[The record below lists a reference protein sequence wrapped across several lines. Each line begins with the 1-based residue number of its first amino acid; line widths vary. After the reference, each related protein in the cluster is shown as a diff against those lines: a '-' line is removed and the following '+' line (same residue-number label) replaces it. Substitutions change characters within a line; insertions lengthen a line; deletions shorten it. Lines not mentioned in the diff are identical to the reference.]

1 MKKQV
6 KIAIGAVVVLGFA
19 GLVATRMMKP
29 QEEIQTK
36 GLPAVTLTT
45 ATTGDI
51 EQTTSL
57 MGTVQPS
64 DTYYI
69 TPKVAGELVEIYVQN
84 GQSVEAGAAI
94 AKIDNQKQIDAAKSQ
109 MEAAN
114 ASVQAASQQAA
125 TAQDAVNRMTPL
137 YESGD
142 ISVQSYNQ
150 TANSAKAA
158 ASQVKAAQAQASSA
172 KLNYE
177 TQVEY
182 STVTAPAAG
191 VVQNQNMTLHS
202 MVSQSSQLCVITGMG
217 AKVVKFNVTE
227 DVLQNLTL
235 GQAVTVEKNGTSYT
249 GTITKLSQLVDPQS
263 GLFPVE
269 AMLSGA
275 DALSDGSSTKLSLVA
290 AKADHA
296 LLVPVDAV
304 YYSGGNPYVYTYEN
318 GTVKRVFITTGIS
331 DDQNYEVTDG
341 LDGTEKIVNSW
352 TDDIYDGAEVR
363 IVDEN
368 GQVIKDTSST
378 SVETTE
384 ETGAANEN

>member
-6 KIAIGAVVVLGFA
+6 KIAIAAVIVLGFA

-29 QEEIQTK
+29 QEEMQTK

-45 ATTGDI
+45 ATEGSI
-51 EQTTSL
+51 EQTTAL

-84 GQSVEAGAAI
+84 GQSVEEGAPI

-158 ASQVKAAQAQASSA
+158 ASQVDAAKAQAASA

-177 TQVEY
+177 TQVEFA
-182 STVTAPAAG
+182 TVTAPAAG
-191 VVQNQNMTLHS
+191 VVQNQNMTLHG
-202 MVSQSSQLCVITGMG
+202 MVSQSSQLCVITGTG

-227 DVLQNLTL
+227 DVLQNLTM
-235 GQAVTVEKNGTSYT
+235 GQTVTVEKNGSSYS
-249 GTITKLSQLVDPQS
+249 GTITKLTKLVDPQS

-269 AMLSGA
+269 ATLSGA
-275 DALSDGSSTKLSLVA
+275 EALSDGSSTKLSLVA

-318 GTVKRVFITTGIS
+318 GLVKRVFITTGIS
-331 DDQNYEVTDG
+331 DDQYYEVTDG
-341 LDGTEKIVNSW
+341 LDGTEQIVNSW

-363 IVDEN
+363 IVDAD
-368 GQVIKDTSST
+368 GQTTEDAST
-378 SVETTE
+378 GAETE
-384 ETGAANEN
+384 ETHAAD

>member
-6 KIAIGAVVVLGFA
+6 KIAIAAVVVLGFA

-29 QEEIQTK
+29 QEEMQTK

-45 ATTGDI
+45 ATEGSI
-51 EQTTSL
+51 EQTTAL

-84 GQSVEAGAAI
+84 GQSVEEGAPI

-158 ASQVKAAQAQASSA
+158 ASQVDAAKAQAASA

-177 TQVEY
+177 TQVEFA
-182 STVTAPAAG
+182 TLTAPAAG
-191 VVQNQNMTLHS
+191 VVQNQNMTLHG
-202 MVSQSSQLCVITGMG
+202 MVSQSSQLCVITGTG

-227 DVLQNLTL
+227 DVLQNLTM
-235 GQAVTVEKNGTSYT
+235 GQTVTVEKNGTSYS
-249 GTITKLSQLVDPQS
+249 GTITKLTKLVDPQS

-269 AMLSGA
+269 ATLSGA
-275 DALSDGSSTKLSLVA
+275 GALSDGSSTKLSLVA

-318 GTVKRVFITTGIS
+318 GLVKRVFITTGIS
-331 DDQNYEVTDG
+331 DDQYYEVTDG
-341 LDGTEKIVNSW
+341 LDGTEQIVNSW

-363 IVDEN
+363 IVDAD
-368 GQVIKDTSST
+368 GQTTEDAST
-378 SVETTE
+378 GAETE
-384 ETGAANEN
+384 ETHAAD

>member
-6 KIAIGAVVVLGFA
+6 KIAIAAVVVLGFA

-29 QEEIQTK
+29 QEEMQTK

-45 ATTGDI
+45 ATEGSI
-51 EQTTSL
+51 EQTTAL

-84 GQSVEAGAAI
+84 GQSVEEGAPI

-158 ASQVKAAQAQASSA
+158 ASQVDAAKAQAASA

-177 TQVEY
+177 TQVEFA
-182 STVTAPAAG
+182 TVTAPAAG
-191 VVQNQNMTLHS
+191 VVQNQNMTLHG
-202 MVSQSSQLCVITGMG
+202 MVSQSSQLCVITGTG

-227 DVLQNLTL
+227 EVLQNLTM
-235 GQAVTVEKNGTSYT
+235 GQTVTVEKNGTSYS
-249 GTITKLSQLVDPQS
+249 GTITKLTKLVDPQS

-269 AMLSGA
+269 ATLSGA
-275 DALSDGSSTKLSLVA
+275 GALSDGSSTKLSLVA

-318 GTVKRVFITTGIS
+318 GLVKRVFITIGIS
-331 DDQNYEVTDG
+331 DDQYYEVTDG
-341 LDGTEKIVNSW
+341 LDGTEQIVNSW

-363 IVDEN
+363 IVDAD
-368 GQVIKDTSST
+368 GQTTEDAST
-378 SVETTE
+378 GAETE
-384 ETGAANEN
+384 ETHAAD

>member
-6 KIAIGAVVVLGFA
+6 KIAIGAVIVLGFA

-29 QEEIQTK
+29 QEEMQTK

-45 ATTGDI
+45 ATEGSI
-51 EQTTSL
+51 EQTTAL

-84 GQSVEAGAAI
+84 GQSVEEGAPI

-158 ASQVKAAQAQASSA
+158 ASQVDAAKAQAASA

-177 TQVEY
+177 TQVEFA
-182 STVTAPAAG
+182 TVTAPAAG
-191 VVQNQNMTLHS
+191 VVQNQNMTLHG
-202 MVSQSSQLCVITGMG
+202 MVSQSSQLCVITGTG

-235 GQAVTVEKNGTSYT
+235 GQTVTVEKNGSSYS
-249 GTITKLSQLVDPQS
+249 GTVTKLTKLVDPQS

-269 AMLSGA
+269 ATLSGA

-318 GTVKRVFITTGIS
+318 GLVKRVFITTGIS
-331 DDQNYEVTDG
+331 DDQYYEVTDG
-341 LDGTEKIVNSW
+341 LDGTEQIVNSW

-363 IVDEN
+363 IVDAN
-368 GQVIKDTSST
+368 GQTIEDAST
-378 SVETTE
+378 GAETE
-384 ETGAANEN
+384 ETHAAD

>member
-6 KIAIGAVVVLGFA
+6 KIAIGAVIVLGFA

-45 ATTGDI
+45 ATEGSI

-57 MGTVQPS
+57 MGTVEPS

-84 GQSVEAGAAI
+84 GQSVEAGAPI

-158 ASQVKAAQAQASSA
+158 ASQVDAAKAQAASA

-177 TQVEY
+177 TQVEFA
-182 STVTAPAAG
+182 TVTAPAAG
-191 VVQNQNMTLHS
+191 VVQNQNMTLHG
-202 MVSQSSQLCVITGMG
+202 MVSQSSQLCVITGTG
-217 AKVVKFNVTE
+217 AKLVKFNVTE
-227 DVLQNLTL
+227 EVLQNLTL
-235 GQAVTVEKNGTSYT
+235 GQTVTVEKNGSSYS
-249 GTITKLSQLVDPQS
+249 GTVTKLTKLVDPQS

-269 AMLSGA
+269 ATLSGA

-290 AKADHA
+290 AKADHT

-318 GTVKRVFITTGIS
+318 GVVKRVFITTGIS
-331 DDQNYEVTDG
+331 DDQNVEVTDG
-341 LDGTEKIVNSW
+341 LDGTEQIVNSW

-363 IVDEN
+363 IADAN
-368 GQVIKDTSST
+368 GQTTGDTST
-378 SVETTE
+378 DTETTE
-384 ETGAANEN
+384 TSAAD

>member
-6 KIAIGAVVVLGFA
+6 KIAIGAVIVLGFA

-29 QEEIQTK
+29 QEEMQTK

-45 ATTGDI
+45 ATEGSI
-51 EQTTSL
+51 EQTTAL

-84 GQSVEAGAAI
+84 GQSVEEGAPI

-158 ASQVKAAQAQASSA
+158 ASQVDAAKAQAASA

-177 TQVEY
+177 TQVEFA
-182 STVTAPAAG
+182 TVTAPAAG
-191 VVQNQNMTLHS
+191 VVQNQNMTLHG
-202 MVSQSSQLCVITGMG
+202 MVSQSSQLCVITGTG

-235 GQAVTVEKNGTSYT
+235 GQTVTVEKNGSSYS
-249 GTITKLSQLVDPQS
+249 GTVTKLTKLVDPQS

-269 AMLSGA
+269 ATLSGA

-318 GTVKRVFITTGIS
+318 GLVKRVFITTGIS
-331 DDQNYEVTDG
+331 DDQYYEVTDG
-341 LDGTEKIVNSW
+341 LDGTEQIVNSW

-363 IVDEN
+363 IVDAD
-368 GQVIKDTSST
+368 GQTTEDAST
-378 SVETTE
+378 GAETE
-384 ETGAANEN
+384 ETHAAD

>member
-6 KIAIGAVVVLGFA
+6 KIAIGAVIVLGFA

-29 QEEIQTK
+29 QEEMQTK

-45 ATTGDI
+45 ATEGSI
-51 EQTTSL
+51 EQTTAL

-84 GQSVEAGAAI
+84 GQSVEEGAPI

-158 ASQVKAAQAQASSA
+158 ASQVDAAKAQAASA

-177 TQVEY
+177 TQVEFA
-182 STVTAPAAG
+182 TVTAPAAG
-191 VVQNQNMTLHS
+191 VVQNQNMTLHG
-202 MVSQSSQLCVITGMG
+202 MVSQSSQLCVITGTG

-235 GQAVTVEKNGTSYT
+235 GQTVTVEKNGSSYS
-249 GTITKLSQLVDPQS
+249 GTVTKLTKLVDPQS

-269 AMLSGA
+269 ATLSGA

-318 GTVKRVFITTGIS
+318 GLVKRVFITTGIS
-331 DDQNYEVTDG
+331 DDQYYEVTDG
-341 LDGTEKIVNSW
+341 LDGTEQIVDSW

-363 IVDEN
+363 IVDAN
-368 GQVIKDTSST
+368 GQTIEDAST
-378 SVETTE
+378 GAETE
-384 ETGAANEN
+384 ETHAAD

>member
-1 MKKQV
+1 MKKQI

-45 ATTGDI
+45 ATEGSI

-84 GQSVEAGAAI
+84 GQSVEAGAPI

-158 ASQVKAAQAQASSA
+158 ASQVDAAKAQAASA

-177 TQVEY
+177 TQVEFA
-182 STVTAPAAG
+182 TVTAPAAG
-191 VVQNQNMTLHS
+191 VVQNQNMTLHG
-202 MVSQSSQLCVITGMG
+202 MVSQSSQLCVITGTG

-227 DVLQNLTL
+227 EVLQNLTL
-235 GQAVTVEKNGTSYT
+235 GQTVTVEKNGSSYS
-249 GTITKLSQLVDPQS
+249 GTVTKLTKLVDPQS

-269 AMLSGA
+269 ATLSGA

-290 AKADHA
+290 TKADHT

-318 GTVKRVFITTGIS
+318 GVVKRVFITIGIS
-331 DDQNYEVTDG
+331 DDQNVEVTNG
-341 LDGTEKIVNSW
+341 LDGTEQIVNSW

-363 IVDEN
+363 IADAN
-368 GQVIKDTSST
+368 GQTTGDTSADA
-378 SVETTE
+378 ETTE
-384 ETGAANEN
+384 TSAAN

>member
-6 KIAIGAVVVLGFA
+6 KIAIGAVIVLGFA

-29 QEEIQTK
+29 QEEMQTK

-45 ATTGDI
+45 ATEGSI
-51 EQTTSL
+51 EQTTAL

-84 GQSVEAGAAI
+84 GQSVEEGAPI
-94 AKIDNQKQIDAAKSQ
+94 AKIDNQKPIDAAKAQ

-158 ASQVKAAQAQASSA
+158 ASQVDAAKAQAASA
-172 KLNYE
+172 TLNYE
-177 TQVEY
+177 SQVEFA
-182 STVTAPAAG
+182 TVTAPAAG
-191 VVQNQNMTLHS
+191 VVQNQNMTLHG
-202 MVSQSSQLCVITGMG
+202 MVSQSSQLCVITGTG

-235 GQAVTVEKNGTSYT
+235 GQTVTVEKNGSSYS
-249 GTITKLSQLVDPQS
+249 GTVTKLTKLVDPQS

-269 AMLSGA
+269 ATLSGA
-275 DALSDGSSTKLSLVA
+275 GALSDGSSTKLSLVA

-318 GTVKRVFITTGIS
+318 GVVKRVFITTGIS
-331 DDQNYEVTDG
+331 DDQYYEVTDG
-341 LDGTEKIVNSW
+341 LDGTEQIVNSW

-368 GQVIKDTSST
+368 GQTIEAASST
-378 SVETTE
+378 DTETTE
-384 ETGAANEN
+384 TSAAD

>member
-6 KIAIGAVVVLGFA
+6 KIAIGAVIVLGFA

-29 QEEIQTK
+29 QEEMQTK

-45 ATTGDI
+45 ATEGSI
-51 EQTTSL
+51 EQTTAL

-84 GQSVEAGAAI
+84 GQSVEEGAPI

-158 ASQVKAAQAQASSA
+158 ASQVDAAKAQAASA

-177 TQVEY
+177 TQVEFA
-182 STVTAPAAG
+182 TVTAPAAG
-191 VVQNQNMTLHS
+191 VVQNQNMTLHG
-202 MVSQSSQLCVITGMG
+202 MVSQSSQLCVITGTG

-227 DVLQNLTL
+227 EVLQSLTL
-235 GQAVTVEKNGTSYT
+235 GQTVTVEKNGSSYS
-249 GTITKLSQLVDPQS
+249 GTVTKLTKLVDPQS

-269 AMLSGA
+269 ATLSGA
-275 DALSDGSSTKLSLVA
+275 DALSDGSSTKLSMVA

-318 GTVKRVFITTGIS
+318 GLVKRVFITTGIS
-331 DDQNYEVTDG
+331 DDQYYEVTDG
-341 LDGTEKIVNSW
+341 LDGTEQIVNSW

-363 IVDEN
+363 IVDAN
-368 GQVIKDTSST
+368 GQTIEDAST
-378 SVETTE
+378 GAETE
-384 ETGAANEN
+384 ETHAAD

>member
-1 MKKQV
+1 MKKQI

-29 QEEIQTK
+29 QEEMQTK

-45 ATTGDI
+45 ATEGSI
-51 EQTTSL
+51 EQTTAL

-84 GQSVEAGAAI
+84 GQSVEEGAPI

-158 ASQVKAAQAQASSA
+158 ASQVDAAKAQAASA

-177 TQVEY
+177 TQVEFA
-182 STVTAPAAG
+182 TVTAPAAG
-191 VVQNQNMTLHS
+191 VVQNQNMTLHG
-202 MVSQSSQLCVITGMG
+202 MVSQSSQLCVITGTG

-227 DVLQNLTL
+227 DVLQNLTM
-235 GQAVTVEKNGTSYT
+235 GQTVTVEKNGTSYS
-249 GTITKLSQLVDPQS
+249 GTITKLTKLVDPQS

-269 AMLSGA
+269 ATLSGA
-275 DALSDGSSTKLSLVA
+275 GALSDGSSTKLSLVA

-318 GTVKRVFITTGIS
+318 GLVKRVFITIGIS
-331 DDQNYEVTDG
+331 DDQYYEVTDG
-341 LDGTEKIVNSW
+341 LDGTEQIVNSW

-368 GQVIKDTSST
+368 GQTIEAASST
-378 SVETTE
+378 DTETTE
-384 ETGAANEN
+384 TSAAD

>member
-1 MKKQV
+1 MKKQI

-45 ATTGDI
+45 AAEGSI

-84 GQSVEAGAAI
+84 GQSVEAGAPI

-109 MEAAN
+109 LEAAN

-158 ASQVKAAQAQASSA
+158 ASQVDAAKAQAASA

-177 TQVEY
+177 SQVEFA
-182 STVTAPAAG
+182 TVTAPAAG
-191 VVQNQNMTLHS
+191 VVQNQNMTLHG
-202 MVSQSSQLCVITGMG
+202 MVSQSSQLCVITGTG

-235 GQAVTVEKNGTSYT
+235 GQTVTVEKNGSSYS
-249 GTITKLSQLVDPQS
+249 GTVTKLTKLVDPQS

-269 AMLSGA
+269 ATLSGA

-290 AKADHA
+290 AKADHT

-318 GTVKRVFITTGIS
+318 GVVKRVFITTGIS
-331 DDQNYEVTDG
+331 DDQNVEVTDG
-341 LDGTEKIVNSW
+341 LDGTEQIVNSW

-363 IVDEN
+363 IADAN
-368 GQVIKDTSST
+368 GQTTGDTSADA
-378 SVETTE
+378 ETTE
-384 ETGAANEN
+384 TSAAD

>member
-1 MKKQV
+1 MKKQI
-6 KIAIGAVVVLGFA
+6 KIAIAAVVVLGFA

-45 ATTGDI
+45 ATEGSI

-84 GQSVEAGAAI
+84 GQSVEAGAPI

-109 MEAAN
+109 LEAAN

-158 ASQVKAAQAQASSA
+158 ASQVDAAKAQAASA

-177 TQVEY
+177 SQVEFA
-182 STVTAPAAG
+182 TVTAPAAG
-191 VVQNQNMTLHS
+191 VVQNQNMTLHG
-202 MVSQSSQLCVITGMG
+202 MVSQSAQLCVITGTG
-217 AKVVKFNVTE
+217 AKLVKFNVTE
-227 DVLQNLTL
+227 EVLQNLML
-235 GQAVTVEKNGTSYT
+235 GQTVTVEKNGSSYS
-249 GTITKLSQLVDPQS
+249 GTVTKLTKLVDPQS

-269 AMLSGA
+269 ATLSGA

-290 AKADHA
+290 AKADHT

-318 GTVKRVFITTGIS
+318 GVVKRVFITTGIS

-341 LDGTEKIVNSW
+341 LDGTEQIVNSW

-363 IVDEN
+363 IADAN
-368 GQVIKDTSST
+368 GQTTGDTSADA
-378 SVETTE
+378 ETTE
-384 ETGAANEN
+384 TSAAD

>member
-6 KIAIGAVVVLGFA
+6 KIAIGAVIVFGFA

-29 QEEIQTK
+29 QEEMQTK

-45 ATTGDI
+45 ATEGSI
-51 EQTTSL
+51 EQTTAL

-84 GQSVEAGAAI
+84 GQSVEEGAPI

-158 ASQVKAAQAQASSA
+158 ASQVDAAKAQAASA

-177 TQVEY
+177 TQVEFA
-182 STVTAPAAG
+182 TVTAPAAG
-191 VVQNQNMTLHS
+191 VVQNQNMTLHG
-202 MVSQSSQLCVITGMG
+202 MVSQSSQLCVITGTG

-235 GQAVTVEKNGTSYT
+235 GQTVTVEKNGSSYS
-249 GTITKLSQLVDPQS
+249 GTVTKLTKLVDPQS

-269 AMLSGA
+269 ATLSGA

-318 GTVKRVFITTGIS
+318 GLVKRVFITTGIS
-331 DDQNYEVTDG
+331 DDQYYEVTDG
-341 LDGTEKIVNSW
+341 LDGTEQIVNSW

-363 IVDEN
+363 IVDAN
-368 GQVIKDTSST
+368 GQTTEDAST
-378 SVETTE
+378 GAETE
-384 ETGAANEN
+384 ETHAAD

>member
-6 KIAIGAVVVLGFA
+6 KIAIAAVVVLGFA

-29 QEEIQTK
+29 QEEMQTK

-45 ATTGDI
+45 ATEGSI
-51 EQTTSL
+51 EQTTAL

-84 GQSVEAGAAI
+84 GQSVEEGAPI

-158 ASQVKAAQAQASSA
+158 ASQVDAAKAQAASA

-177 TQVEY
+177 TQVEFA
-182 STVTAPAAG
+182 TVTAPATG
-191 VVQNQNMTLHS
+191 VVQNQNMTLHG
-202 MVSQSSQLCVITGMG
+202 MVSQSSQLCVITGTG

-227 DVLQNLTL
+227 DVLQNLTM
-235 GQAVTVEKNGTSYT
+235 GQTVTVEKNGTSYS
-249 GTITKLSQLVDPQS
+249 GTITKLTKLVDPQS

-269 AMLSGA
+269 ATLSGA
-275 DALSDGSSTKLSLVA
+275 GALSDGSSTKLSLVA

-318 GTVKRVFITTGIS
+318 GLVKRVFITTGIS
-331 DDQNYEVTDG
+331 DDQYYEVTDG
-341 LDGTEKIVNSW
+341 LDGTEQIVNSW

-363 IVDEN
+363 IVDAD
-368 GQVIKDTSST
+368 GQTTEDAST
-378 SVETTE
+378 GAETE
-384 ETGAANEN
+384 ETHAAD

>member
-1 MKKQV
+1 MKKQI

-45 ATTGDI
+45 ATEGSI

-84 GQSVEAGAAI
+84 GQSVEAGAPI

-158 ASQVKAAQAQASSA
+158 ASQVDAAKAQAASA

-177 TQVEY
+177 SQVEFA
-182 STVTAPAAG
+182 TVTAPAAG
-191 VVQNQNMTLHS
+191 VVQNQNMTLHG
-202 MVSQSSQLCVITGMG
+202 MVSQSSQLCVITGTG
-217 AKVVKFNVTE
+217 AKVVRFNVTE

-235 GQAVTVEKNGTSYT
+235 GQTVTVEKNGSSYS
-249 GTITKLSQLVDPQS
+249 GTVTKLTKLVDPQS

-269 AMLSGA
+269 ATLSGA

-290 AKADHA
+290 AKADHT

-318 GTVKRVFITTGIS
+318 GVVKRVFITTGIS
-331 DDQNYEVTDG
+331 DDQNVEVTDG
-341 LDGTEKIVNSW
+341 LDGTEQIVNSW

-363 IVDEN
+363 IADEN
-368 GQVIKDTSST
+368 GQTSGDAS
-378 SVETTE
+378 
-384 ETGAANEN
+384 TGAATTETSAAD

>member
-6 KIAIGAVVVLGFA
+6 KIAIAAVVVLGFA

-29 QEEIQTK
+29 QEEMQTK

-45 ATTGDI
+45 ATEGSI
-51 EQTTSL
+51 EQTTAL
-57 MGTVQPS
+57 MGTVEPS

-84 GQSVEAGAAI
+84 GQSVEEGAPI

-158 ASQVKAAQAQASSA
+158 ASQVDAAKAQAASA

-177 TQVEY
+177 TQVEFA
-182 STVTAPAAG
+182 TVTAPAAG
-191 VVQNQNMTLHS
+191 VVQNQNMTLHG
-202 MVSQSSQLCVITGMG
+202 MVSQSSQLCVITGTG

-227 DVLQNLTL
+227 DVLQNLTM
-235 GQAVTVEKNGTSYT
+235 GQTVTVEKNGTSYS
-249 GTITKLSQLVDPQS
+249 GTITKLTKLVDPQS

-269 AMLSGA
+269 ATLSGA
-275 DALSDGSSTKLSLVA
+275 GALSDGSSTKLSLVA

-318 GTVKRVFITTGIS
+318 GLVKRVFITTGIS
-331 DDQNYEVTDG
+331 DDQYYEVTDG
-341 LDGTEKIVNSW
+341 LDGTEQIVNSW

-363 IVDEN
+363 IVDAD
-368 GQVIKDTSST
+368 GQTTEDAST
-378 SVETTE
+378 GAETE
-384 ETGAANEN
+384 ETHAAD

>member
-1 MKKQV
+1 MKKQI

-45 ATTGDI
+45 ATEGSI

-57 MGTVQPS
+57 MGTVEPS

-84 GQSVEAGAAI
+84 GQSVEAGAPI

-150 TANSAKAA
+150 AANSAKAA
-158 ASQVKAAQAQASSA
+158 ASQVDAAKAQAASA

-177 TQVEY
+177 TQVEFA
-182 STVTAPAAG
+182 TVTAPAAG
-191 VVQNQNMTLHS
+191 VVQNQNMTLHG
-202 MVSQSSQLCVITGMG
+202 MVSQSSQLCVITGTG
-217 AKVVKFNVTE
+217 AKLVKFNVTE

-235 GQAVTVEKNGTSYT
+235 GQTVTVEKNGSSYS
-249 GTITKLSQLVDPQS
+249 GTVTKLTKLVDPQS

-269 AMLSGA
+269 ATLSGA

-290 AKADHA
+290 AKADHT

-318 GTVKRVFITTGIS
+318 GVVKRVFITTGIS
-331 DDQNYEVTDG
+331 DDQNVEVTDG
-341 LDGTEKIVNSW
+341 LDGTEQIVNSW

-363 IVDEN
+363 IADAD
-368 GQVIKDTSST
+368 GQTTGEAST
-378 SVETTE
+378 EAATTE
-384 ETGAANEN
+384 TSAAD

>member
-1 MKKQV
+1 MKKQI

-29 QEEIQTK
+29 QEEMQTK

-45 ATTGDI
+45 ATEGSI

-84 GQSVEAGAAI
+84 GQSVEAGAPI

-109 MEAAN
+109 LEAAN

-158 ASQVKAAQAQASSA
+158 ASQVDAAKAQAASA

-177 TQVEY
+177 SQVEFA
-182 STVTAPAAG
+182 TVTAPAAG
-191 VVQNQNMTLHS
+191 VVQNQNMTLHG
-202 MVSQSSQLCVITGMG
+202 MVSQSSQLCVITGTG

-235 GQAVTVEKNGTSYT
+235 GQTVTVEKNGSSYS
-249 GTITKLSQLVDPQS
+249 GTVTKLTKLVDPQS

-269 AMLSGA
+269 ATLSGA

-290 AKADHA
+290 AKADHT

-318 GTVKRVFITTGIS
+318 GVVKRVFITTGIS
-331 DDQNYEVTDG
+331 DDQNVEVTDG
-341 LDGTEKIVNSW
+341 LDGTEQIVNSW

-363 IVDEN
+363 IADAN
-368 GQVIKDTSST
+368 GQTTGDTST
-378 SVETTE
+378 DTETTE
-384 ETGAANEN
+384 TSAAD

>member
-6 KIAIGAVVVLGFA
+6 KIAIAAVVVLGFA

-29 QEEIQTK
+29 QEEMQTK

-45 ATTGDI
+45 ATEGSI
-51 EQTTSL
+51 EQTTAL

-84 GQSVEAGAAI
+84 GQSVEEGAPI

-158 ASQVKAAQAQASSA
+158 ASQVDAAKAQAASA

-177 TQVEY
+177 TQVEFA
-182 STVTAPAAG
+182 TVTAPAAG
-191 VVQNQNMTLHS
+191 VVQNQNMTLHG
-202 MVSQSSQLCVITGMG
+202 MVSQSSQLCVITGTG

-227 DVLQNLTL
+227 EVLQNLTM
-235 GQAVTVEKNGTSYT
+235 GQTVTVEKNGTSYS
-249 GTITKLSQLVDPQS
+249 GTITKLTKLVDPQS

-269 AMLSGA
+269 ATLSGA
-275 DALSDGSSTKLSLVA
+275 GALSDGSSTKLSLVA

-318 GTVKRVFITTGIS
+318 GLVKRVFITTGIS
-331 DDQNYEVTDG
+331 DDQYYEVTDG
-341 LDGTEKIVNSW
+341 LDGTEQIVNSW

-363 IVDEN
+363 IVDAD
-368 GQVIKDTSST
+368 GQTTEDAST
-378 SVETTE
+378 AAETE
-384 ETGAANEN
+384 ETHAAD

>member
-6 KIAIGAVVVLGFA
+6 KIAIAAVVVLGFA

-29 QEEIQTK
+29 QEEMQTK
-36 GLPAVTLTT
+36 GLLAVTLTT
-45 ATTGDI
+45 ATEGSI
-51 EQTTSL
+51 EQTTAL

-84 GQSVEAGAAI
+84 GQSVEAGAPI

-158 ASQVKAAQAQASSA
+158 ASQVDAAKAQAASA

-177 TQVEY
+177 TQVEFA
-182 STVTAPAAG
+182 TVTAPAAG
-191 VVQNQNMTLHS
+191 VVQNQNMTLHG
-202 MVSQSSQLCVITGMG
+202 MVSQSSQLCVITGTG

-227 DVLQNLTL
+227 DVLQNLTM
-235 GQAVTVEKNGTSYT
+235 GQTVTVEKNGSSYS
-249 GTITKLSQLVDPQS
+249 GTITKLTKLVDPQS

-269 AMLSGA
+269 ATLSGA
-275 DALSDGSSTKLSLVA
+275 EALSDGSSTKLSLVA

-318 GTVKRVFITTGIS
+318 GLVKRVFITTGIS
-331 DDQNYEVTDG
+331 DDQYYEVTDG
-341 LDGTEKIVNSW
+341 LDGTEQIVNSW

-363 IVDEN
+363 IVDAN
-368 GQVIKDTSST
+368 GQTTEDAST
-378 SVETTE
+378 GAETE
-384 ETGAANEN
+384 ETHAAD

>member
-6 KIAIGAVVVLGFA
+6 KIAIAAVIVLGFA

-29 QEEIQTK
+29 QEEMQTK

-45 ATTGDI
+45 ATEGSI
-51 EQTTSL
+51 EQTTAL

-84 GQSVEAGAAI
+84 GQSVEEGAPI

-158 ASQVKAAQAQASSA
+158 ASQVDAAKAQAASA

-177 TQVEY
+177 TQVEFA
-182 STVTAPAAG
+182 TVTAPAAG
-191 VVQNQNMTLHS
+191 VVQNQNMTLHG
-202 MVSQSSQLCVITGMG
+202 MVSQSSQLCVITGTG

-227 DVLQNLTL
+227 DVLQNLTM
-235 GQAVTVEKNGTSYT
+235 GQTVTVEKNGTSYS
-249 GTITKLSQLVDPQS
+249 GTITKLTKLVDPQS

-269 AMLSGA
+269 ATLSGA
-275 DALSDGSSTKLSLVA
+275 GALSDGSSTKLSLVA

-318 GTVKRVFITTGIS
+318 GLVKRVFITTGIS
-331 DDQNYEVTDG
+331 DDQYYEVTDG
-341 LDGTEKIVNSW
+341 LDGTEQIVNSW

-363 IVDEN
+363 IVDVD
-368 GQVIKDTSST
+368 GQTTEDAST
-378 SVETTE
+378 GAETE
-384 ETGAANEN
+384 ETHAAD

>member
-6 KIAIGAVVVLGFA
+6 KIAIGAVIVLGFA
-19 GLVATRMMKP
+19 GLVATRMLKP
-29 QEEIQTK
+29 QEEMQTK

-45 ATTGDI
+45 ATEGSI
-51 EQTTSL
+51 EQTTAL

-84 GQSVEAGAAI
+84 GQSVEAGAPI

-158 ASQVKAAQAQASSA
+158 ASQVDAAKAQAASA

-177 TQVEY
+177 TQVEFA
-182 STVTAPAAG
+182 TVTAPAAG
-191 VVQNQNMTLHS
+191 VVQNQNMTLHG
-202 MVSQSSQLCVITGMG
+202 MVSQSSQLCVITGTG

-227 DVLQNLTL
+227 DVLQNLTM
-235 GQAVTVEKNGTSYT
+235 GQTVTVEKNGSSYS
-249 GTITKLSQLVDPQS
+249 GTITKLTKLVDPQS

-269 AMLSGA
+269 ATLSGA
-275 DALSDGSSTKLSLVA
+275 EALSDGSSTKLSLVA

-318 GTVKRVFITTGIS
+318 GLVKRVFITTGIS
-331 DDQNYEVTDG
+331 DDQYYEVTDG
-341 LDGTEKIVNSW
+341 LDGTEQIVNSW

-363 IVDEN
+363 IVDAN
-368 GQVIKDTSST
+368 GQTTEDAST
-378 SVETTE
+378 GAETE
-384 ETGAANEN
+384 ETHAAD

>member
-1 MKKQV
+1 MKKQI

-45 ATTGDI
+45 ATEGSI

-84 GQSVEAGAAI
+84 GQSVEAGAPI

-109 MEAAN
+109 LEAAN

-158 ASQVKAAQAQASSA
+158 ASQVDAAKAQAASA

-177 TQVEY
+177 SQVEFA
-182 STVTAPAAG
+182 TVTAPAAG
-191 VVQNQNMTLHS
+191 VVQNQNMTLHG
-202 MVSQSSQLCVITGMG
+202 MVSQSSQLCVITGTG

-227 DVLQNLTL
+227 EVLQNLTL
-235 GQAVTVEKNGTSYT
+235 GQTVTVEKNGSSYS
-249 GTITKLSQLVDPQS
+249 GTVTKLTKLVDPQS

-269 AMLSGA
+269 ATLSGA

-290 AKADHA
+290 AKADHT

-318 GTVKRVFITTGIS
+318 GVVKRVFITTGIS
-331 DDQNYEVTDG
+331 DDQNVEVTDG
-341 LDGTEKIVNSW
+341 LDGTEQIVNSW

-363 IVDEN
+363 IADAN
-368 GQVIKDTSST
+368 GQTTGDTSADA
-378 SVETTE
+378 ETTE
-384 ETGAANEN
+384 TSAAN

>member
-6 KIAIGAVVVLGFA
+6 KIAIGAVIVLGFA

-29 QEEIQTK
+29 QEEMQTK

-45 ATTGDI
+45 ATEGSI
-51 EQTTSL
+51 EQTTAL

-84 GQSVEAGAAI
+84 GQSVEEGAPI

-158 ASQVKAAQAQASSA
+158 ASQVDAAKAQAASA

-177 TQVEY
+177 TQVEFA
-182 STVTAPAAG
+182 TVTAPAAG
-191 VVQNQNMTLHS
+191 VVQNQNMTLHG
-202 MVSQSSQLCVITGMG
+202 MVSQSSQLCVITGTG

-227 DVLQNLTL
+227 DVLQNLTM
-235 GQAVTVEKNGTSYT
+235 GQTVTVEKNGTSYN
-249 GTITKLSQLVDPQS
+249 GTITKLTKLVDPQS

-269 AMLSGA
+269 ATLSGA
-275 DALSDGSSTKLSLVA
+275 GALSDGSSTKLSLVA

-318 GTVKRVFITTGIS
+318 GLVKRVFITTGIS
-331 DDQNYEVTDG
+331 DDQYYEVTDG
-341 LDGTEKIVNSW
+341 LDGTEQIVNSW

-363 IVDEN
+363 IVDAD
-368 GQVIKDTSST
+368 GQTTEDAST
-378 SVETTE
+378 GAETE
-384 ETGAANEN
+384 ETHAAD

>member
-6 KIAIGAVVVLGFA
+6 KIAIGAVIVLGFA

-29 QEEIQTK
+29 QEEMQTK

-45 ATTGDI
+45 ATEGSI
-51 EQTTSL
+51 EQTTAL

-84 GQSVEAGAAI
+84 GQSVEEGAPI

-158 ASQVKAAQAQASSA
+158 ASQVDAAKAQAASA

-177 TQVEY
+177 TQVEFA
-182 STVTAPAAG
+182 TVTAPAAG
-191 VVQNQNMTLHS
+191 VVQNQNMTLHG
-202 MVSQSSQLCVITGMG
+202 MVSQSSQLCVITGTG

-227 DVLQNLTL
+227 DVLQNLTM
-235 GQAVTVEKNGTSYT
+235 GQTVTVEKNGTSYS
-249 GTITKLSQLVDPQS
+249 GTITKLTKLVDPQS

-269 AMLSGA
+269 ATLSGA
-275 DALSDGSSTKLSLVA
+275 GALSDGSSTKLSLVA

-318 GTVKRVFITTGIS
+318 GLVKRVFITTGIS
-331 DDQNYEVTDG
+331 DDQYYEVTDG
-341 LDGTEKIVNSW
+341 LDGTEQIVNSW

-363 IVDEN
+363 IVDAN
-368 GQVIKDTSST
+368 GQTTEDAST
-378 SVETTE
+378 GAETE
-384 ETGAANEN
+384 ETHAAD

>member
-6 KIAIGAVVVLGFA
+6 KIAIGAVIVLGFA

-29 QEEIQTK
+29 QEEMQTK

-45 ATTGDI
+45 ATEGSI
-51 EQTTSL
+51 EQTTAL

-84 GQSVEAGAAI
+84 GQSVEEGAPI

-158 ASQVKAAQAQASSA
+158 ASQVDAAKAQAASA

-177 TQVEY
+177 TQVEFA
-182 STVTAPAAG
+182 TVTAPAAG
-191 VVQNQNMTLHS
+191 VVQNQNMTLHG
-202 MVSQSSQLCVITGMG
+202 MVSQSSQLCVITGTG

-235 GQAVTVEKNGTSYT
+235 GQTVTVEKNGSSYS
-249 GTITKLSQLVDPQS
+249 GTVTKLTKLVDPQS

-269 AMLSGA
+269 ATLSGA

-318 GTVKRVFITTGIS
+318 GLVKRVFITTGIS
-331 DDQNYEVTDG
+331 DDQYYEVMDG
-341 LDGTEKIVNSW
+341 LDGTEQIVNSW

-363 IVDEN
+363 IVDAN
-368 GQVIKDTSST
+368 GQTTEDAST
-378 SVETTE
+378 GAETE
-384 ETGAANEN
+384 ETHAAD

>member
-6 KIAIGAVVVLGFA
+6 KIAIAAVVVLGFA

-29 QEEIQTK
+29 QEEMQTK

-45 ATTGDI
+45 ATEGSI
-51 EQTTSL
+51 EQTTAL

-84 GQSVEAGAAI
+84 GQSVEEGAPI

-150 TANSAKAA
+150 TANSTKAA
-158 ASQVKAAQAQASSA
+158 ASQVDAAKAQAASA

-177 TQVEY
+177 TQVEFA
-182 STVTAPAAG
+182 TVTAPAAG
-191 VVQNQNMTLHS
+191 VVQNQNMTLHG
-202 MVSQSSQLCVITGMG
+202 MVSQSSQLCVITGTG

-227 DVLQNLTL
+227 EVLQNLTM
-235 GQAVTVEKNGTSYT
+235 GQTVTVEKNGTSYS
-249 GTITKLSQLVDPQS
+249 GTITKLTKLVDPQS

-269 AMLSGA
+269 ATLSGA
-275 DALSDGSSTKLSLVA
+275 GALSDGSSTKLSLVA

-318 GTVKRVFITTGIS
+318 GLVKRVFITTGIS
-331 DDQNYEVTDG
+331 DDQYYEVTDG
-341 LDGTEKIVNSW
+341 LDGTEQIVNSW

-363 IVDEN
+363 IVDAD
-368 GQVIKDTSST
+368 GQTTEDAST
-378 SVETTE
+378 GAETE
-384 ETGAANEN
+384 ETHAAD

>member
-1 MKKQV
+1 MKKQI

-45 ATTGDI
+45 ATEGSI

-84 GQSVEAGAAI
+84 GQSVEAGAPI

-158 ASQVKAAQAQASSA
+158 ASQVDAAKAQAASA

-177 TQVEY
+177 TQVEFA
-182 STVTAPAAG
+182 TVTAPAAG
-191 VVQNQNMTLHS
+191 VVQNQNMTLHG
-202 MVSQSSQLCVITGMG
+202 MVSQSSQLCVITGTG

-227 DVLQNLTL
+227 EVLQNLTL
-235 GQAVTVEKNGTSYT
+235 GQTVTVEKNGSSYS
-249 GTITKLSQLVDPQS
+249 GTVTKLTKLVDPQS

-269 AMLSGA
+269 ATLSGA

-290 AKADHA
+290 AKADHT
-296 LLVPVDAV
+296 LLVPVDTV

-318 GTVKRVFITTGIS
+318 GVVKRVFITTGIS
-331 DDQNYEVTDG
+331 DDQYYEVTDG
-341 LDGTEKIVNSW
+341 LDGMEQIVNSW

-363 IVDEN
+363 IADAN
-368 GQVIKDTSST
+368 SQTTGDTST
-378 SVETTE
+378 DTETTE
-384 ETGAANEN
+384 TSAAN

>member
-6 KIAIGAVVVLGFA
+6 KIAIAAVIVLGFA

-45 ATTGDI
+45 ATEGSI
-51 EQTTSL
+51 EQTTAL

-84 GQSVEAGAAI
+84 GQSVEEGAPI

-158 ASQVKAAQAQASSA
+158 ASQVDAAKAQAASA

-177 TQVEY
+177 TQVEFA
-182 STVTAPAAG
+182 TVTAPAAG
-191 VVQNQNMTLHS
+191 VVQNQNMTLHG
-202 MVSQSSQLCVITGMG
+202 MVSQSSQLCVITGTG

-227 DVLQNLTL
+227 DVLQNLTM
-235 GQAVTVEKNGTSYT
+235 GQTVTVEKNGTSYS
-249 GTITKLSQLVDPQS
+249 GTITKLTKLVDPQS

-269 AMLSGA
+269 ATLSGA
-275 DALSDGSSTKLSLVA
+275 GALSDGSSTKLSLVA

-318 GTVKRVFITTGIS
+318 GLVKRVFITTGIS
-331 DDQNYEVTDG
+331 DDQYYEVTDG
-341 LDGTEKIVNSW
+341 LDGMEQIVNSW

-363 IVDEN
+363 IVDSDGQTTEN
-368 GQVIKDTSST
+368 AST
-378 SVETTE
+378 GAETE
-384 ETGAANEN
+384 ETHAAD

>member
-6 KIAIGAVVVLGFA
+6 KIAIGAVIVLGFA
-19 GLVATRMMKP
+19 GLVATRMLKP
-29 QEEIQTK
+29 QEEMQTK

-45 ATTGDI
+45 ATEGSI
-51 EQTTSL
+51 EQTTAL

-84 GQSVEAGAAI
+84 GQSVEEGAPI

-158 ASQVKAAQAQASSA
+158 ASQVDAAKAQAASA

-177 TQVEY
+177 TQVEFA
-182 STVTAPAAG
+182 TVTAPAAG
-191 VVQNQNMTLHS
+191 VVQNQNMTLHG
-202 MVSQSSQLCVITGMG
+202 MVSQSSQLCVITGTG

-227 DVLQNLTL
+227 DVLQNLTM
-235 GQAVTVEKNGTSYT
+235 GQTVTVEKNGTSYS
-249 GTITKLSQLVDPQS
+249 GTITKLTKLVDPQS

-269 AMLSGA
+269 ATLSGA

-318 GTVKRVFITTGIS
+318 GLVKRVFITTGIS
-331 DDQNYEVTDG
+331 DDQYYEVTDG
-341 LDGTEKIVNSW
+341 LDGTEQIVNSW

-363 IVDEN
+363 IVDAD
-368 GQVIKDTSST
+368 GQTTEDAST
-378 SVETTE
+378 GAETE
-384 ETGAANEN
+384 ETHAAD

>member
-6 KIAIGAVVVLGFA
+6 KIAIGAVIVLGFA
-19 GLVATRMMKP
+19 GLVATRMLKP
-29 QEEIQTK
+29 QEEMQTK

-45 ATTGDI
+45 ATEGSI
-51 EQTTSL
+51 EQTTAL

-84 GQSVEAGAAI
+84 GQSVEEGAPI

-158 ASQVKAAQAQASSA
+158 ASQVDAAKAQAASA

-177 TQVEY
+177 TQVEFA
-182 STVTAPAAG
+182 TVTAPAAG
-191 VVQNQNMTLHS
+191 VVQNQNMTLHG
-202 MVSQSSQLCVITGMG
+202 MVSQSSQLCVITGTG

-227 DVLQNLTL
+227 DVLQNLTM
-235 GQAVTVEKNGTSYT
+235 GQTVTVEKNGSSYS
-249 GTITKLSQLVDPQS
+249 GTITKLTKLVDPQS

-269 AMLSGA
+269 ATLSGA
-275 DALSDGSSTKLSLVA
+275 EALSDGSSTKLSLVA

-318 GTVKRVFITTGIS
+318 GLVKRVFITTGIS
-331 DDQNYEVTDG
+331 DDQYYEVTDG
-341 LDGTEKIVNSW
+341 LDGTEQIVNSW

-363 IVDEN
+363 IVDAD
-368 GQVIKDTSST
+368 GQ
-378 SVETTE
+378 TTE
-384 ETGAANEN
+384 DASTGAETKETHAAD

>member
-6 KIAIGAVVVLGFA
+6 KIAIAAVIVLGFA

-29 QEEIQTK
+29 QEEMQTK

-45 ATTGDI
+45 ATEGSI
-51 EQTTSL
+51 EQTTAL

-84 GQSVEAGAAI
+84 GQSVEEGAPI

-158 ASQVKAAQAQASSA
+158 ASQVDAAKAQAASA

-177 TQVEY
+177 TQVEFA
-182 STVTAPAAG
+182 TVTAPATG
-191 VVQNQNMTLHS
+191 VVQNQNMTLHG
-202 MVSQSSQLCVITGMG
+202 MVSQSSQLCVITGTG

-227 DVLQNLTL
+227 DVLQNLTM
-235 GQAVTVEKNGTSYT
+235 GQTVTVEKNGTSYS
-249 GTITKLSQLVDPQS
+249 GTITKLTKLVDPQS

-269 AMLSGA
+269 ATLSGA
-275 DALSDGSSTKLSLVA
+275 GALSDGSSTKLSLVA

-318 GTVKRVFITTGIS
+318 GLVKRVFITTGIS
-331 DDQNYEVTDG
+331 DDQYYEVTDG
-341 LDGTEKIVNSW
+341 LDGTEQIVNSW

-363 IVDEN
+363 IVNAD
-368 GQVIKDTSST
+368 GQTTEDAST
-378 SVETTE
+378 GAETE
-384 ETGAANEN
+384 ETHAAD

>member
-6 KIAIGAVVVLGFA
+6 KIAIAAVIVLGFA

-29 QEEIQTK
+29 QEEMQTK

-45 ATTGDI
+45 ATEGSI
-51 EQTTSL
+51 EQTTAL

-84 GQSVEAGAAI
+84 GQSVEEGAPI

-158 ASQVKAAQAQASSA
+158 ASQVDAAKAQAASA

-177 TQVEY
+177 TQVEFA
-182 STVTAPAAG
+182 TVTAPAAG
-191 VVQNQNMTLHS
+191 VVQNQNMTLHG
-202 MVSQSSQLCVITGMG
+202 MVSQSSQLCVITGTG

-227 DVLQNLTL
+227 DVLQNLTM
-235 GQAVTVEKNGTSYT
+235 GQTVTVEKNGTSYS
-249 GTITKLSQLVDPQS
+249 GTITKLTKLVDPQS

-269 AMLSGA
+269 ATLSGA
-275 DALSDGSSTKLSLVA
+275 GALSDGSSTKLSLVA

-318 GTVKRVFITTGIS
+318 GLVKRVFITTGIS
-331 DDQNYEVTDG
+331 DDQYYEVTDG
-341 LDGTEKIVNSW
+341 LDGTEQIVNSW

-363 IVDEN
+363 IVDAD
-368 GQVIKDTSST
+368 GQTTEDAST
-378 SVETTE
+378 GAETE
-384 ETGAANEN
+384 ETHAAD

>member
-1 MKKQV
+1 MKKQI

-45 ATTGDI
+45 ATEGSI

-84 GQSVEAGAAI
+84 GQSVEAGAPI

-109 MEAAN
+109 LEAAN

-158 ASQVKAAQAQASSA
+158 ASQVDAAKAQAASA

-177 TQVEY
+177 SQVEFA
-182 STVTAPAAG
+182 TVTAPAAG
-191 VVQNQNMTLHS
+191 VVQNQNMTLHG
-202 MVSQSSQLCVITGMG
+202 MVSQSSQLCVITGTG
-217 AKVVKFNVTE
+217 AKVAKFNVTE

-235 GQAVTVEKNGTSYT
+235 GQTVTVEKNGSSYS
-249 GTITKLSQLVDPQS
+249 GTVTKLTKLVDPQS

-269 AMLSGA
+269 ATLSGA

-290 AKADHA
+290 AKADHT

-318 GTVKRVFITTGIS
+318 GVVKRVFITTGIS
-331 DDQNYEVTDG
+331 DDQNVEVTDG
-341 LDGTEKIVNSW
+341 LDGTEQIVNSW

-363 IVDEN
+363 IADAN
-368 GQVIKDTSST
+368 GQTTGDTST
-378 SVETTE
+378 DTETTE
-384 ETGAANEN
+384 TSAAD

>member
-6 KIAIGAVVVLGFA
+6 KIAIAAVVVLGFA

-29 QEEIQTK
+29 QEEMQTK

-45 ATTGDI
+45 ATEGSI
-51 EQTTSL
+51 EQTTAL

-84 GQSVEAGAAI
+84 GQSVEEGAPI

-158 ASQVKAAQAQASSA
+158 ASQVDAAKAQAASA

-177 TQVEY
+177 TQVEFA
-182 STVTAPAAG
+182 TVTAPAAG
-191 VVQNQNMTLHS
+191 VVQNQNMTLHG
-202 MVSQSSQLCVITGMG
+202 MVSQSSQLCVITGTG

-227 DVLQNLTL
+227 EVLQNLTM
-235 GQAVTVEKNGTSYT
+235 GQIVTVEKNGTSYS
-249 GTITKLSQLVDPQS
+249 GTITKLTKLVDPQS

-269 AMLSGA
+269 ATLSGA
-275 DALSDGSSTKLSLVA
+275 GALSDGSSTKLSLVA

-318 GTVKRVFITTGIS
+318 GLVKRVFITTGIS
-331 DDQNYEVTDG
+331 DDQYYEVTDG
-341 LDGTEKIVNSW
+341 LDGTEQIVNSW

-363 IVDEN
+363 IVDAD
-368 GQVIKDTSST
+368 GQTTEDAST
-378 SVETTE
+378 GAETE
-384 ETGAANEN
+384 ETHAAD

>member
-6 KIAIGAVVVLGFA
+6 KIAIAAVIVLGFA

-29 QEEIQTK
+29 QEEMQTK

-45 ATTGDI
+45 ATEGSI
-51 EQTTSL
+51 EQTTAL

-84 GQSVEAGAAI
+84 GQFVEEGAPI

-158 ASQVKAAQAQASSA
+158 ASQVDAAKAQAASA

-177 TQVEY
+177 TQVEFA
-182 STVTAPAAG
+182 TVTAPAAG
-191 VVQNQNMTLHS
+191 VVQNQNMTLHG
-202 MVSQSSQLCVITGMG
+202 MVSQSSQLCVITGTG

-227 DVLQNLTL
+227 DVLQNLTM
-235 GQAVTVEKNGTSYT
+235 GQTVTVEKNGTSYS
-249 GTITKLSQLVDPQS
+249 GTITKLTKLVDPQS

-269 AMLSGA
+269 ATLSGA
-275 DALSDGSSTKLSLVA
+275 GALSDGSSTKLSLVA

-318 GTVKRVFITTGIS
+318 GLVKRVFITTGIS
-331 DDQNYEVTDG
+331 DDQYYEVTDG
-341 LDGTEKIVNSW
+341 LDGTEQIVNSW

-363 IVDEN
+363 IVDAD
-368 GQVIKDTSST
+368 GQTTEDAST
-378 SVETTE
+378 GAETE
-384 ETGAANEN
+384 ETHAAD

>member
-6 KIAIGAVVVLGFA
+6 KIAIGAVIVLGFA

-29 QEEIQTK
+29 QEEMQTK

-45 ATTGDI
+45 ATEGSI
-51 EQTTSL
+51 EQTTAL

-84 GQSVEAGAAI
+84 GQSVEEGAPI
-94 AKIDNQKQIDAAKSQ
+94 PQIDNQKQIDAAKSQ

-158 ASQVKAAQAQASSA
+158 ASQVDAAKAQAASA

-177 TQVEY
+177 TQVEFA
-182 STVTAPAAG
+182 TVTAPAAG
-191 VVQNQNMTLHS
+191 VVQNQNMTLHG
-202 MVSQSSQLCVITGMG
+202 MVSQSSQLCVITGTG

-235 GQAVTVEKNGTSYT
+235 GQTVTVEKNGSSYS
-249 GTITKLSQLVDPQS
+249 GTVTKLTKLVDPQS

-269 AMLSGA
+269 ATLSGA

-318 GTVKRVFITTGIS
+318 GLVKRVFITTGIS
-331 DDQNYEVTDG
+331 DDQYYEVTDG
-341 LDGTEKIVNSW
+341 LDGTEQIVNSW

-363 IVDEN
+363 IVDAN
-368 GQVIKDTSST
+368 GQTTEDAST
-378 SVETTE
+378 GAETE
-384 ETGAANEN
+384 ETHAAD

>member
-6 KIAIGAVVVLGFA
+6 KIAIGAVIVLGFA

-29 QEEIQTK
+29 QEEMQTK

-45 ATTGDI
+45 ATEGSI
-51 EQTTSL
+51 EQTTAL

-84 GQSVEAGAAI
+84 GQSVEEGAPI

-125 TAQDAVNRMTPL
+125 TAQDAVNRVTPL

-158 ASQVKAAQAQASSA
+158 ASQVDAAKAQAASA

-177 TQVEY
+177 TQVEFA
-182 STVTAPAAG
+182 TVTAPAAG
-191 VVQNQNMTLHS
+191 VVQNQNMTLHG
-202 MVSQSSQLCVITGMG
+202 MVSQSSQLCVITGTG

-235 GQAVTVEKNGTSYT
+235 GQTVTVEKNGSSYS
-249 GTITKLSQLVDPQS
+249 GTVTKLTKLVDPQS

-269 AMLSGA
+269 ATLSGA

-318 GTVKRVFITTGIS
+318 GLVKRVFITTGIS
-331 DDQNYEVTDG
+331 DDQYYEVTDG
-341 LDGTEKIVNSW
+341 LDGTEQIVNSW

-363 IVDEN
+363 IVDAN
-368 GQVIKDTSST
+368 GQTIEDAST
-378 SVETTE
+378 GAETE
-384 ETGAANEN
+384 ETHAAD

>member
-6 KIAIGAVVVLGFA
+6 KIAIGAVIVFGFA

-29 QEEIQTK
+29 QEEMQTK

-45 ATTGDI
+45 ATEGSI
-51 EQTTSL
+51 EQTTAL

-84 GQSVEAGAAI
+84 GQTVEEGAPI

-158 ASQVKAAQAQASSA
+158 ASQVDAAKAQAASA

-177 TQVEY
+177 TQVEFA
-182 STVTAPAAG
+182 TVTAPAAG
-191 VVQNQNMTLHS
+191 VVQNQNMTLHG
-202 MVSQSSQLCVITGMG
+202 MVSQSSQLCVITGTG

-227 DVLQNLTL
+227 DVLQNLTM
-235 GQAVTVEKNGTSYT
+235 GQTVTVEKNGTSYS
-249 GTITKLSQLVDPQS
+249 GTITKLTKLVDPQS

-269 AMLSGA
+269 ATLSGA
-275 DALSDGSSTKLSLVA
+275 GALSDGSSTKLSLVA

-318 GTVKRVFITTGIS
+318 GLVKRVFITTGIS
-331 DDQNYEVTDG
+331 DDQYYEVTDG
-341 LDGTEKIVNSW
+341 LDGTEQIVNSW

-363 IVDEN
+363 IVDAN
-368 GQVIKDTSST
+368 GQTIEDAST
-378 SVETTE
+378 GAETE
-384 ETGAANEN
+384 ETHAAD